1 MPARP
6 SGVPF
11 LSLSIKNLHLHMD
24 ERMTYYNYGFGQEPD
39 AEADDP
45 AEDIDFDEMLAR
57 IHKETGLCEKVILAV
72 LKAQADYLDDLWG
85 MRKKPER
92 RQTHDGRTECFERS
106 EKVVDGLV
114 EVFDGLAQMFAGVSE
129 QLDMLAANA
138 KTEDELELPVA
149 EQPVLPVTEKKGPAV
164 SHPRKKPVK
173 KTKKVEETVTSAI
186 EETAEVPVVEDPD
199 EAEKA
204 VNSESSETAESE
216 HPVDDADALPWE
228 EDTGQKEVPSDKTT
242 DKDTPAAKEE
252 TQSAVTITKDEI
264 TAVIVAKIKKKRD
277 NNEKIGQLLKT
288 YGVAQ
293 LSDLPAEKYE
303 AFLADVSQI

>member
-1 MPARP
+1 M
-6 SGVPF
+6 
-11 LSLSIKNLHLHMD
+11 MD
-24 ERMTYYNYGFGQEPD
+24 ELNALNAP
-39 AEADDP
+39 
-45 AEDIDFDEMLAR
+45 
-57 IHKETGLCEKVILAV
+57 K
-72 LKAQADYLDDLWG
+72 
-85 MRKKPER
+85 
-92 RQTHDGRTECFERS
+92 
-106 EKVVDGLV
+106 KVVDGLV

-129 QLDMLAANA
+129 QLDMLVANA
-138 KTEDELELPVA
+138 NMEDELELPVA

-173 KTKKVEETVTSAI
+173 KTKKVEETAPSAI
-186 EETAEVPVVEDPD
+186 EEAAEVPVVEDSG
-199 EAEKA
+199 EAEEA

-216 HPVDDADALPWE
+216 HPVDDADVLPWE
-228 EDTGQKEVPSDKTT
+228 EDTGQKDKTAG
-242 DKDTPAAKEE
+242 KDTPAAKAE

>member
-1 MPARP
+1 
-6 SGVPF
+6 
-11 LSLSIKNLHLHMD
+11 MD
-24 ERMTYYNYGFGQEPD
+24 ELN
-39 AEADDP
+39 
-45 AEDIDFDEMLAR
+45 
-57 IHKETGLCEKVILAV
+57 V
-72 LKAQADYLDDLWG
+72 LNAPK
-85 MRKKPER
+85 
-92 RQTHDGRTECFERS
+92 
-106 EKVVDGLV
+106 KVVDGLV

-129 QLDMLAANA
+129 QLDMLAADA
-138 KTEDELELPVA
+138 KTEDEPELPVA

-173 KTKKVEETVTSAI
+173 KTKKVEETAPSAI
-186 EETAEVPVVEDPD
+186 EEAAEVPVVEDSG
-199 EAEKA
+199 EAEET
-204 VNSESSETAESE
+204 VNSENSETAESE

-228 EDTGQKEVPSDKTT
+228 EDTGQKEALSDKAT
-242 DKDTPAAKEE
+242 DKPAAKAE
-252 TQSAVTITKDEI
+252 TQPAVTITKDEI

>member
-1 MPARP
+1 
-6 SGVPF
+6 
-11 LSLSIKNLHLHMD
+11 MD
-24 ERMTYYNYGFGQEPD
+24 ELNALNAP
-39 AEADDP
+39 
-45 AEDIDFDEMLAR
+45 
-57 IHKETGLCEKVILAV
+57 K
-72 LKAQADYLDDLWG
+72 
-85 MRKKPER
+85 
-92 RQTHDGRTECFERS
+92 
-106 EKVVDGLV
+106 KVVDGLV

-173 KTKKVEETVTSAI
+173 KTKKVEEAAPSAI
-186 EETAEVPVVEDPD
+186 EE
-199 EAEKA
+199 A

-242 DKDTPAAKEE
+242 DKDTPAAKEK

>member
-1 MPARP
+1 M
-6 SGVPF
+6 
-11 LSLSIKNLHLHMD
+11 MD
-24 ERMTYYNYGFGQEPD
+24 
-39 AEADDP
+39 
-45 AEDIDFDEMLAR
+45 
-57 IHKETGLCEKVILAV
+57 GLNALNAPK
-72 LKAQADYLDDLWG
+72 
-85 MRKKPER
+85 
-92 RQTHDGRTECFERS
+92 
-106 EKVVDGLV
+106 KVVDGLV

-138 KTEDELELPVA
+138 KTEKELEFPVA

-173 KTKKVEETVTSAI
+173 KTKKVEEAAPSAI
-186 EETAEVPVVEDPD
+186 EEAAEVPVVEDPD
-199 EAEKA
+199 EKEA

-216 HPVDDADALPWE
+216 HPVNDADALPWE
-228 EDTGQKEVPSDKTT
+228 EDTGQKEASSDKTT

-252 TQSAVTITKDEI
+252 KQSAVTITKDEI

>member
-1 MPARP
+1 
-6 SGVPF
+6 
-11 LSLSIKNLHLHMD
+11 MD
-24 ERMTYYNYGFGQEPD
+24 ELNALNAP
-39 AEADDP
+39 
-45 AEDIDFDEMLAR
+45 
-57 IHKETGLCEKVILAV
+57 K
-72 LKAQADYLDDLWG
+72 
-85 MRKKPER
+85 
-92 RQTHDGRTECFERS
+92 
-106 EKVVDGLV
+106 KVVDGLV

-149 EQPVLPVTEKKGPAV
+149 EQPVLPVTEKKGPAI

-173 KTKKVEETVTSAI
+173 KTKKVEETAPSAI
-186 EETAEVPVVEDPD
+186 EEAAEVPVVEDP
-199 EAEKA
+199 
-204 VNSESSETAESE
+204 
-216 HPVDDADALPWE
+216 
-228 EDTGQKEVPSDKTT
+228 

>member
-1 MPARP
+1 M
-6 SGVPF
+6 
-11 LSLSIKNLHLHMD
+11 MD
-24 ERMTYYNYGFGQEPD
+24 ELNALNAP
-39 AEADDP
+39 
-45 AEDIDFDEMLAR
+45 
-57 IHKETGLCEKVILAV
+57 K
-72 LKAQADYLDDLWG
+72 
-85 MRKKPER
+85 
-92 RQTHDGRTECFERS
+92 
-106 EKVVDGLV
+106 KVVDGLV

-129 QLDMLAANA
+129 QLDMLAAKA

-173 KTKKVEETVTSAI
+173 KTKKVEETAPSAI
-186 EETAEVPVVEDPD
+186 EETAE
-199 EAEKA
+199 
-204 VNSESSETAESE
+204 NE

-252 TQSAVTITKDEI
+252 TQSVVTITKDEI